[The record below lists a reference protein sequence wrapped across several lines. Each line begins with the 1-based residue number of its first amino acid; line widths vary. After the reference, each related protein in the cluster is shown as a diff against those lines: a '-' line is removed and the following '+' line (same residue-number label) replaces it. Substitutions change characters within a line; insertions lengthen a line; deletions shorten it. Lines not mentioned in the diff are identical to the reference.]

1 MTAYIVHSLPLLM
14 SAVQVTNLKLTCLE
28 IRTGE
33 NFLKFGTSEQNLPQ
47 HKFPPEI
54 IKYFHGIELGSIIF
68 RLEQNFGGIFFDE
81 KNISMNNLVSSSESS
96 QASTARLWLLWQLW
110 PAQPPFY
117 SQVFFF
123 SRLPKLRRLQLKV
136 FFS

>member
-1 MTAYIVHSLPLLM
+1 M

-81 KNISMNNLVSSSESS
+81 KNISMNGIFCSKRDSNPRPL
-96 QASTARLWLLWQLW
+96 
-110 PAQPPFY
+110 
-117 SQVFFF
+117 
-123 SRLPKLRRLQLKV
+123 KL
-136 FFS
+136 